1 MSLVPVP
8 TPEILWRKP
17 PVLALGVQ
25 SLVTLHFVGFGLVDL
40 PLMVVIYFAMERQR
54 PVSATLGGALMGV
67 LQDGLTHQ
75 PIGVFGIAKAFVGYL
90 AASLGVRI
98 DTDAHGT
105 RLVLTF
111 LFVLL
116 HNGIDWVLMTD
127 PAAKSIVY
135 QTFGRSPATE
145 VIIDHVHGV
154 SGDLSQ
160 DPMFLEERRYEHL
173 GEELPLHF
181 MEELPAHAHGEFLGW
196 LSTASSQGASRS
208 SVHGYATSPRT
219 SC

>member
-1 MSLVPVP
+1 MALMASTRREADERSYPLLIY
-8 TPEILWRKP
+8 ILA
-17 PVLALGVQ
+17 PVLALGLQ

-105 RLVLTF
+105 RLVLTV

-116 HNGIDWVLMTD
+116 HNGIDWVLMRHLLAQ
-127 PAAKSIVY
+127 PMIWNWLHELIRAAINALIAVVL
-135 QTFGRSPATE
+135 FALLDRARSRE
-145 VIIDHVHGV
+145 
-154 SGDLSQ
+154 
-160 DPMFLEERRYEHL
+160 
-173 GEELPLHF
+173 
-181 MEELPAHAHGEFLGW
+181 
-196 LSTASSQGASRS
+196 
-208 SVHGYATSPRT
+208 
-219 SC
+219 